1 VTLFYVIQMQ
11 NWVILSGGSFV
22 SRLEFRESHDYCFF
36 HPSLQGGSEDILGSK
51 QKASHNFPES
61 LVAIWDDLLRES
73 PEVLS
78 FAGG

>member
-1 VTLFYVIQMQ
+1 MTLPFKEEPLCGMDVDDA
-11 NWVILSGGSFV
+11 VKELGSPA
-22 SRLEFRESHDYCFF
+22 E
-36 HPSLQGGSEDILGSK
+36 PGGSEDILGSK

-73 PEVLS
+73 PVVLS